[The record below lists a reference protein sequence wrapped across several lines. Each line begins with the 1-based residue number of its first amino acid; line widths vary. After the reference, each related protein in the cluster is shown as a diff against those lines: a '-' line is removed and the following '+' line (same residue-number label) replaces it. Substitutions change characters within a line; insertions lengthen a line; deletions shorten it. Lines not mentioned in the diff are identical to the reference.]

1 MIRILSFFLFLGACN
16 PKELL
21 INEIGFFPIGME
33 KSIAKSS
40 SLTLDPPLI
49 NAAGEDLIS
58 RIQTPPGF
66 ERISYEVGS
75 FGYFLQHLRL
85 KPEGSK
91 VMLYDG
97 REKSRQDVH
106 AAILDIDVGKRD
118 LQQCADA
125 VMRLRA
131 EYLWQAGRFQ
141 DIQFSFTNGF
151 PALYSRWR
159 SGERIR
165 INGNE
170 VSWVNRT
177 GASDSYSSF
186 RAYMNLIFAYA
197 GTLSLDR
204 DLEAKAIDDIEAGDV
219 FIQGGSPGHAV
230 LVMDKAVHPATGEKL
245 VLLAQSYMPAQ
256 DIHILRNLH
265 DPERS
270 PWYSIREFAEMV
282 RTPEWHFTKKDLKTF

>member
-1 MIRILSFFLFLGACN
+1 MIRILSIFLFLGACN

-21 INEIGFFPIGME
+21 IDEIGFFPIGME

-40 SLTLDPPLI
+40 STTLDPSII

-66 ERISYEVGS
+66 ERVSYEAGS
-75 FGYFLQHLRL
+75 FGYFLQHLTL

-151 PALYSRWR
+151 PAPYSRWR

-177 GASDSYSSF
+177 EESDSYSTF
-186 RAYMNLIFAYA
+186 RAYMNFIFAYA

-204 DLEAKAIDDIEAGDV
+204 DLKAKAIDYIEAGDV

-230 LVMDKAVHPATGEKL
+230 LVMDKAVHPDTGEKL

-256 DIHILRNLH
+256 DIHILRNLRAL
-265 DPERS
+265 ELS
-270 PWYSIREFAEMV
+270 PWYSVREFADIV
-282 RTPEWHFTKKDLKTF
+282 HTPEWHFTKKDLKTF